1 MEQTANLV
9 LSEFL
14 LKTFNDILAVEEYE
28 IKKGPFSNLSISEI
42 HTIAAM
48 GMYKPRTMSEV
59 AADLDVTVGTLTAAI
74 NNLVKK
80 GCVERE
86 RDEDDRRVVKI
97 QLTKKGKLAYRFHEK
112 FHLDMVKETIS
123 GLPDMENVLL
133 DSLRKLYDHFIK
145 IYK

>member
-59 AADLDVTVGTLTAAI
+59 AADLNVTVGTLTAAI

-80 GCVERE
+80 GCVERK

-97 QLTKKGKLAYRFHEK
+97 QLTKKGKLAYRIHEK
-112 FHLDMVKETIS
+112 FHLEMVKETTK
-123 GLPDMENVLL
+123 GLPDRENILL

-145 IYK
+145 TYK